1 MNGARGFVIMK
12 TTMYKSEDI
21 NQKLLEITS
30 GEIGSEVIKQNV
42 EEETNKVYIILQ
54 YFGDQ
59 R

>member
-1 MNGARGFVIMK
+1 MGKIDDF
-12 TTMYKSEDI
+12 

-30 GEIGSEVIKQNV
+30 GETGSEVIKQNV